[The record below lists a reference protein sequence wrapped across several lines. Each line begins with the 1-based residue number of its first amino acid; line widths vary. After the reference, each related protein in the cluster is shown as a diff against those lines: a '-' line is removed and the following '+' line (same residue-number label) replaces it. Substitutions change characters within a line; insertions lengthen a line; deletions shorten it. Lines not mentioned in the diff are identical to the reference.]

1 MDLASPQP
9 APVEPPSV
17 EPAPP
22 PERARPP
29 RSGDRARRFDSPE
42 QEAYLTL
49 WRTYDRLRA
58 HEDELFA
65 RFELTAQQYNLLR
78 LVRAAH
84 PRPVPTQ
91 VLAARMISRAPDVSR
106 MIDRLESMGLILRER
121 SVSDR
126 RSVLVALA
134 PNGQRMLERIAG
146 PLQAC
151 HRAQLGHLS
160 KSQLHRLTDLLHA
173 ASQPHEPHD
182 SPWRRP
188 DRP

>member
-1 MDLASPQP
+1 MDGATPQP
-9 APVEPPSV
+9 APTS
-17 EPAPP
+17 APLAP
-22 PERARPP
+22 VRPGG
-29 RSGDRARRFDSPE
+29 RSRRFDSAE

-78 LVRAAH
+78 LLRSSH

-91 VLAARMISRAPDVSR
+91 VLASRMISRAPDVSR
-106 MIDRLESMGLILRER
+106 MIDRLESMGLIVRER
-121 SVSDR
+121 SASDR

-134 PNGQRMLERIAG
+134 PQGERLLERIAG

-151 HRAQLGHLS
+151 HRAQLGHLGR
-160 KSQLHRLTDLLHA
+160 SQLRLLTELLNEA
-173 ASQPHEPHD
+173 RQPHEPPD
-182 SPWRRP
+182 SPWSRP
-188 DRP
+188 TRP